1 MKLIEINY
9 FILQAMRFKRNP
21 SFKSCWHSQ
30 TCHIL
35 FLQKIGDIY
44 IIDFLPIRKIH
55 INSAHGKIKVLVL
68 FDIANL
74 SHIHRQT
81 KCPTHLPNIVPI
93 TIIINNIS
101 WNK

>member
-1 MKLIEINY
+1 
-9 FILQAMRFKRNP
+9 MRFKRKP

-55 INSAHGKIKVLVL
+55 INSAYGNIEVLSL
-68 FDIANL
+68 IDTANL
-74 SHIHRQT
+74 TEIHRSGQKYNTPT
-81 KCPTHLPNIVPI
+81 KYSANYY
-93 TIIINNIS
+93 NN
-101 WNK
+101 